1 MKEHHNN
8 EGNPAFLF
16 FSHISLIL
24 EFFKKQENGKREP
37 PAPPG
42 GGGGGVDKHNI
53 LHAFQILLP
62 TKPTV
67 TKHDYVNNKLK

>member
-8 EGNPAFLF
+8 EGNPAFSF

-37 PAPPG
+37 PAPG
-42 GGGGGVDKHNI
+42 GGGEEWTNI
-53 LHAFQILLP
+53 IFFMPFKSYFQQNLQ
-62 TKPTV
+62 
-67 TKHDYVNNKLK
+67 

>member
-8 EGNPAFLF
+8 EGNHAFLF
-16 FSHISLIL
+16 FFPHQSNTWVFQKARKWK
-24 EFFKKQENGKREP
+24 EGTPR
-37 PAPPG
+37 PAA